1 MSYFVDEF
9 RILTPQEIIK
19 LYMAGE
25 KLQSKMDLFFY
36 ISTGMRYN
44 EGTFVLDNPDSV
56 DWENRVI
63 HYKANNRWDRENKW
77 KDRTICL
84 SHWDLINVHNYIS
97 FNVGRKINPLS
108 KTLTRIMFNW
118 ANSAGIDPNGV
129 GARSVRKTRFVWLLK
144 AYPDYEDVIIE
155 TMDYSP
161 NKNRLIDSSYT
172 NIDDYKNV
180 PFTEKEIDLIK
191 SLLYGWSGA
200 PNY

>member
-1 MSYFVDEF
+1 MPYFVDEF
-9 RILTPQEIIK
+9 RILTPQEAIK
-19 LYMAGE
+19 IYMGGE
-25 KLQSKMDLFFY
+25 KIQAKMDFMFY

-44 EGTFVLDNPDSV
+44 EGLFVLDNPGCIDF
-56 DWENRVI
+56 EKRVI
-63 HYKANNRWDRENKW
+63 HYQANERWDRENKW
-77 KDRTICL
+77 RSRDICL

-97 FNVGRKINPLS
+97 FNVGRRINPLYA
-108 KTLTRIMFNW
+108 TLTRVMNNW
-118 ANSAGIDPNGV
+118 AIHAGIDPKGI
-129 GARSVRKTRFVWLLK
+129 GARSIRKTRFVWLLK

-161 NKNRLIDSSYT
+161 NKNRLVDSSYT

-180 PFTEKEIDLIK
+180 PFTEKETNLIK